1 MSGAAA
7 GGVAAAAAAKRKR
20 EMEEEEEKLTAYNG
34 NDLEGWEFKILRSN
48 TGAFKKREVVDKV
61 RQEEARA
68 GWEMVEKFDD
78 NRIRFKRPIERRAN
92 DRHLAIDPYRTTYGM
107 GQGTQVAIVL
117 IITALIAGG
126 AILAALMF
134 KG

>member
-20 EMEEEEEKLTAYNG
+20 EMEEEEKLTAYNE

-48 TGAFKKREVVDKV
+48 TGAFKKREVVEKV
-61 RQEEARA
+61 RQEEAQA

-107 GQGTQVAIVL
+107 GQGMQAAIIL
-117 IITALIAGG
+117 IITALVAGG